1 MKVLVAEDNLISQK
15 VLVSYLEKMGFHV
28 LKAATGIEAI
38 DLWNQALPD
47 FVLTDWNMPEGSGI
61 DLVRHVRQN
70 DALHYSYV
78 ILITSRENPS
88 DLNEAFEAGVDD
100 YLIKP
105 VNRNELLL
113 RMKAGERLLNL
124 QSKALLVFAMAKL
137 AETRDLDTGEHL
149 ERMRTFSK
157 RIAEALAK
165 TAKYK
170 NVITDRFIKSLYD
183 TSPLH
188 DIGKVGIPDA
198 ILLKAGRLTE
208 SEFELM
214 KTHTTLGV
222 ETLKAVAHMGQDSFF
237 DMAIEITGAHHEKWD
252 GSGYPNG
259 LSGETI
265 PLSAR
270 IVALADVYDAL
281 RSERIYKRAYSHE
294 EAIRYIV
301 SESGKHFDP
310 DVVDAFLSIERE
322 VKNEET

>member
-1 MKVLVAEDNLISQK
+1 
-15 VLVSYLEKMGFHV
+15 MGFHV
-28 LKAATGIEAI
+28 LKAATGLEAI

-70 DALHYSYV
+70 DGLHYSFV
-78 ILITSRENPS
+78 IIITSRENPS

-137 AETRDLDTGEHL
+137 AETRDFETGEHL
-149 ERMRTFSK
+149 DRIRKYSK
-157 RIAEALAK
+157 DIAEALSM

-237 DMAIEITGAHHEKWD
+237 EMAIEITGAHHEKWD

-259 LSGETI
+259 LSGEAI

-270 IVALADVYDAL
+270 IVALADVFDAL

>member
-28 LKAATGIEAI
+28 LKAATGLEAI

-70 DALHYSYV
+70 DALHYSYM

-149 ERMRTFSK
+149 ERMRKYSK
-157 RIAEALAK
+157 EIAEALSK
-165 TAKYK
+165 TPKYK
-170 NVITDRFIKSLYD
+170 SVITDRFIKSLYD

-259 LSGETI
+259 LSGE
-265 PLSAR
+265 
-270 IVALADVYDAL
+270 
-281 RSERIYKRAYSHE
+281 
-294 EAIRYIV
+294 AIRYIV